1 MKIYKN
7 TKSIILSETRITE
20 NIIGSDLLANLDKIP
35 RISRQYSA
43 FLLLSD
49 SNIFRLFGN
58 RVVDSLKKTGIP
70 VISSIISAGENS
82 KLLQNL
88 PEIIMPYLKRGITR
102 KACLINL
109 GGGVISDIGGFI
121 ASILL
126 RGIDFINL
134 PTTLLAQIDAS
145 IGGKNGLNFLQSDKF
160 VIKNILGSVKQ
171 PVLIISDIEVL
182 KTLPENE
189 LLNGLGEMVKY
200 YIGWGTPQP
209 DDLIRLKS
217 QSIDKKTA
225 LIISECQKIKM
236 NIVKNDPLEKNG
248 LRQKLN
254 LGHTVGHALESAS
267 GGALSHGQAVAIGLI
282 AAAKIS
288 RVMGLLTD
296 KKCKQICDSVK
307 NLGLPVNIH
316 NLNINTVIKSLKFD
330 KKGGTY
336 VLIRDIGKIVSGIQ
350 VEPEIIMSVLKE
362 III

>member
-7 TKSIILSETRITE
+7 TKSIILGETQMTE
-20 NIIGSDLLANLDKIP
+20 NIIGSDLLANLDKIS
-35 RISRQYSA
+35 RISKQYSA

-58 RVVDSLKKTGIP
+58 RVVDSLKKIGIP
-70 VISSIISAGENS
+70 VISSIIAAGENS
-82 KLLQNL
+82 KLLENI
-88 PEIIMPYLKRGITR
+88 PEIIMPYFKRGINR
-102 KACLINL
+102 KTCLINL

-145 IGGKNGLNFLQSDKF
+145 IGGKNGLNLRQSDKF

-182 KTLPENE
+182 KTLPSNE

-200 YIGWGTPQP
+200 YVGWGTPQP

-254 LGHTVGHALESAS
+254 LGHTVGHALETAAN
-267 GGALSHGQAVAIGLI
+267 GRLSHGQAVTIGLA

-288 RVMGLLTD
+288 VLKGLLD
-296 KKCKQICDSVK
+296 QKSCQQILDVIK
-307 NLGLPVNIH
+307 NLGLPVTFP
-316 NLNINTVIKSLKFD
+316 NLNINKVLASLQFD
-330 KKGGTY
+330 KKGGTF
-336 VLIRDIGKIVSGIQ
+336 VLIRDIGKIETGIQ
-350 VEPEIIMSVLKE
+350 VENGIIKKVIMEL
-362 III
+362 II